1 MANIRVWASNG
12 GITVR
17 INGQD
22 YSAEAFE
29 ATPSPEMGITTSE
42 AATVQEKIESLR
54 EWDNN

>member
-12 GITVR
+12 RITVR

-29 ATPSPEMGITTSE
+29 ATMSPELGITPSE
-42 AATVQEKIESLR
+42 AVAVQEKIDSLR
-54 EWDNN
+54 EWDN